1 MQQLRLIEKKSII
14 AMEWSPKEKY
24 IITCQKFKEGKKN
37 LDIWEASTGKLVTSF
52 EWKNTAKDGP
62 KSIKFDVDEKFC
74 ARLVGS
80 NTIEVYENGN
90 FEQTKMQIK
99 AKLPPLPKING
110 EP

>member
-1 MQQLRLIEKKSII
+1 
-14 AMEWSPKEKY
+14 MEWSPKEKY
-24 IITCQKFKEGKKN
+24 IITCQKFKEGQKN
-37 LDIWEASTGKLVTSF
+37 LDMWEASSGKLVTSF

-90 FEQTKMQIK
+90 FEQTKM
-99 AKLPPLPKING
+99 
-110 EP
+110 